1 MKVFK
6 NKSGKWCYAFICNGR
21 RVRRVVGLARI
32 DAEASMAREFEQ
44 VKREKFGLARDRKEV
59 RFDVFADEFIEKY
72 AKPNKRSW
80 GRDETS
86 LVHLKAFFKDRLLSE
101 ISPDQVADY
110 MAQRKKAVRLV
121 KKNPVPISPSTC
133 NRELALLKTLLAKAV
148 EWHRIESNPAAK
160 VKKFREPRSRE
171 RVLTPEEMRRLVDAA
186 APHLKP
192 ILITAL
198 NTGMRRSEILS
209 LKWADL
215 NFKDRFIS
223 IEDSKSGDPRK
234 VRMNDLVIETL
245 KDLPR
250 TSDYVFPNEDTGSF
264 IKTVKTAFRTACRN
278 AKIKGFRFHD
288 LRHTAA
294 SSMVAAGADLVTVS
308 RILGHSSI
316 LMTMRYA
323 HPTSENIQRAV
334 DALAENFGKDGKKPA
349 IEPETSITYK
359 ALKPSSHD
367 N

>member
-1 MKVFK
+1 
-6 NKSGKWCYAFICNGR
+6 
-21 RVRRVVGLARI
+21 VGLARI
-32 DAEASMAREFEQ
+32 DAEASMTREFEQ

-59 RFDVFADEFIEKY
+59 RFDVFADEFIELY

-80 GRDETS
+80 SRDETS

-133 NRELALLKTLLAKAV
+133 NRELTLLKTLLAKAV
-148 EWHRIESNPAAK
+148 EWQRIESNPAAK

-171 RVLTPEEMRRLVDAA
+171 RILTPEEMRRLVDVA

-192 ILITAL
+192 ILIVAL
-198 NTGMRRSEILS
+198 NTAMRRSEILS
-209 LKWADL
+209 LKWTDL
-215 NFKDRFIS
+215 NFPERFIS
-223 IEDSKSGDPRK
+223 IENSKSGDPRK
-234 VRMNDLVIETL
+234 VPMNDLVIGIF
-245 KDLPR
+245 KDLAR
-250 TSDYVFPNEDTGSF
+250 TSDYVFPNSETDSS
-264 IKTVKTAFRTACRN
+264 IKSVKTAFRTSCRN
-278 AKIKGFRFHD
+278 AKIKSFRFHD

-294 SSMVAAGADLVTVS
+294 SAMVSGGTDLVTVS

-323 HPTSENIQRAV
+323 HPTDQNKRRAV
-334 DALAENFGKDGKKPA
+334 DVLAENFAENGKKPA

-359 ALKPSSHD
+359 ALKPSSRS